1 MRTFILA
8 LSLAILVTGCGAF
21 EDMAGFA
28 EKQALVQKAIK
39 DKYGWE
45 TMVGWNMHNGTL
57 TQVTVMFNADQVR
70 SETIANLEQ
79 AAQSGVASAFQS
91 KPKVIYVQVASEP
104 SS

>member
-1 MRTFILA
+1 MRSLI
-8 LSLAILVTGCGAF
+8 LSLLLVTLVTGCSAL
-21 EDMAGFA
+21 EDMASVT

-57 TQVTVMFNADQVR
+57 TQVTVIFNADQVR
-70 SETIANLEQ
+70 GETIASVEQ

-91 KPKVIYVQVASEP
+91 KPQVIYVQVASEP

>member
-1 MRTFILA
+1 MRSLILA
-8 LSLAILVTGCGAF
+8 LSLAMLVTACSAF
-21 EDMAGFA
+21 EDMASFT

-70 SETIANLEQ
+70 GETIANLEQ
-79 AAQSGVASAFQS
+79 AAQVGVASAFQS
-91 KPKVIYVQVASEP
+91 KPQVIYVQVASEP